1 MVMIPAIPSDLKQ
14 EIISLDGKGYKAY
27 KSLQGKSFGYDPFTV
42 RFEHVQGDSFA
53 QPTRLSI
60 SIGVDEA
67 GFLPSLFN
75 NPTRKLALEDHL
87 LRRVNY
93 FISVN
98 KTRVKGSGK
107 SGKVQVQIPGQKIL
121 KRSGML
127 VKGSRLQL
135 TMFAGLPAQGR
146 TVLGNECLKLFSEVL
161 PPIWHKSLIASSLDK
176 NELSRAIETLEDYQ
190 FIQSELNKNNWVT
203 FVANGSNLPRSSGAS
218 DTPLLDVSTIF
229 EAPEGLKKLVE
240 LPNAGKVEGMAI
252 PRGITLIVG
261 GGFHGKST
269 LLRAIQDG
277 VYPHLAGDGR
287 ERIATLP
294 SAVKIRAEDGRAV
307 SSVNLS
313 AFMNNLP
320 GINSTEKFSTQSAS
334 GSTSQAVNILEAL
347 EAGSKLLLMDE
358 DTCATNFMIRDER
371 MQMLVAKANEPI
383 TPFLDRIQEISEFLG
398 VSVILVMGG
407 SGDYFDPADHIITME
422 EFRPR
427 VVTEEARRLVT
438 KNPGQRKK
446 EITFPFPPICERRWD
461 ISRLEFSKGKREAQI
476 RTIGLD
482 TLTLG
487 EVEIDVRYIE
497 QIAEEGQLSLCGW
510 VLRQLQFTLSEFDMS
525 FVEGL
530 QKIFLEIEKKEFD
543 GLVPY
548 NDGLQA
554 LPRLQDVMGVIN
566 RIRF

>member
-1 MVMIPAIPSDLKQ
+1 M
-14 EIISLDGKGYKAY
+14 
-27 KSLQGKSFGYDPFTV
+27 
-42 RFEHVQGDSFA
+42 
-53 QPTRLSI
+53 
-60 SIGVDEA
+60 
-67 GFLPSLFN
+67 
-75 NPTRKLALEDHL
+75 
-87 LRRVNY
+87 
-93 FISVN
+93 
-98 KTRVKGSGK
+98 
-107 SGKVQVQIPGQKIL
+107 
-121 KRSGML
+121 
-127 VKGSRLQL
+127 
-135 TMFAGLPAQGR
+135 
-146 TVLGNECLKLFSEVL
+146 
-161 PPIWHKSLIASSLDK
+161 
-176 NELSRAIETLEDYQ
+176 
-190 FIQSELNKNNWVT
+190 
-203 FVANGSNLPRSSGAS
+203 
-218 DTPLLDVSTIF
+218 
-229 EAPEGLKKLVE
+229 
-240 LPNAGKVEGMAI
+240 
-252 PRGITLIVG
+252 
-261 GGFHGKST
+261 
-269 LLRAIQDG
+269 
-277 VYPHLAGDGR
+277 
-287 ERIATLP
+287 
-294 SAVKIRAEDGRAV
+294 
-307 SSVNLS
+307 
-313 AFMNNLP
+313 
-320 GINSTEKFSTQSAS
+320 
-334 GSTSQAVNILEAL
+334 
-347 EAGSKLLLMDE
+347 LLMDE

-383 TPFLDRIQEISEFLG
+383 TPFLDRIQEVSEFLG

-461 ISRLEFSKGKREAQI
+461 ISGLKFSKGKREAQI

-510 VLRQLQFTLSEFDMS
+510 VLRQLQFTLSESDMS

>member
-1 MVMIPAIPSDLKQ
+1 MIPTIPSDLKQ

-27 KSLQGKSFGYDPFTV
+27 KSFQGKSFYYDPFTV

-67 GFLPSLFN
+67 GFPPALFN

-93 FISVN
+93 FISAN

-121 KRSGML
+121 KRSGVL

-358 DTCATNFMIRDER
+358 DTCATNFMIRDAR
-371 MQMLVAKANEPI
+371 MQMLVAKLKEPI
-383 TPFLDRIQEISEFLG
+383 TPFLDRIQEVNEFLG

-407 SGDYFDPADHIITME
+407 SGDYFDPADHVITME

-427 VVTEEARRLVT
+427 VVTEEAKCLI
-438 KNPGQRKK
+438 KINPGQRKK
-446 EITFPFPPICERRWD
+446 ETTFPFPPVCERQWD
-461 ISRLEFSKGKREAQI
+461 ISR
-476 RTIGLD
+476 
-482 TLTLG
+482 
-487 EVEIDVRYIE
+487 
-497 QIAEEGQLSLCGW
+497 
-510 VLRQLQFTLSEFDMS
+510 
-525 FVEGL
+525 
-530 QKIFLEIEKKEFD
+530 
-543 GLVPY
+543 
-548 NDGLQA
+548 
-554 LPRLQDVMGVIN
+554 
-566 RIRF
+566 

>member
-1 MVMIPAIPSDLKQ
+1 MIPIIPSDLKQ

-27 KSLQGKSFGYDPFTV
+27 KSLQGKSFDYDPFTI

-93 FISVN
+93 FISAN

-135 TMFAGLPAQGR
+135 IMFAGLPAQGR

-358 DTCATNFMIRDER
+358 DTCATNFMIRDAK
-371 MQMLVAKANEPI
+371 MQMLVAKLKEPI
-383 TPFLDRIQEISEFLG
+383 TPFLDRIQEVNEFLG

-407 SGDYFDPADHIITME
+407 SGDYFDPADHVITME

-427 VVTEEARRLVT
+427 VVTEEAKSLVV

-446 EITFPFPPICERRWD
+446 ETTFPFPLICERRWD
-461 ISRLEFSKGKREAQI
+461 ISRLKFGKGKKEAKI
-476 RTIGLD
+476 RTTGLD
-482 TLTLG
+482 ILTLG

-497 QIAEEGQLSLCGW
+497 QLTEEGQLSLCGW
-510 VLRQLQFTLSEFDMS
+510 ILRRLQSALNESDMS
-525 FVEGL
+525 FVKGL
-530 QKIFLEIEKKEFD
+530 QKIFSEIEKKEFD

>member
-1 MVMIPAIPSDLKQ
+1 MIPTIPSDLKQ
-14 EIISLDGKGYKAY
+14 EIISLDGKRYKAY
-27 KSLQGKSFGYDPFTV
+27 KSFQGKSFYYDPFTV

-67 GFLPSLFN
+67 GFPPALLN

-93 FISVN
+93 FISAN

-135 TMFAGLPAQGR
+135 IMFAGLPAQGR

-358 DTCATNFMIRDER
+358 DTCATNFMIRDAR
-371 MQMLVAKANEPI
+371 MQMLVAKLKEPI
-383 TPFLDRIQEISEFLG
+383 TPFLDRIQEVNEFLG

-407 SGDYFDPADHIITME
+407 SGDYFDPADHVITME

-427 VVTEEARRLVT
+427 VVTEEAKSLVV

-446 EITFPFPPICERRWD
+446 ETTFPFPLICERRWD
-461 ISRLEFSKGKREAQI
+461 ISRLKFGKGKKEAKI
-476 RTIGLD
+476 RTTGLD

-487 EVEIDVRYIE
+487 EMEIDVRYIE
-497 QIAEEGQLSLCGW
+497 QLTEEGQLSLCGW
-510 VLRQLQFTLSEFDMS
+510 ILRRLQFALNESDMP
-525 FVEGL
+525 FVKGL
-530 QKIFLEIEKKEFD
+530 QKIFSEIEKKEFD

>member
-1 MVMIPAIPSDLKQ
+1 MIPIIPSDLKQ
-14 EIISLDGKGYKAY
+14 EIIFLNGKGYKAY
-27 KSLQGKSFGYDPFTV
+27 KSIQGKSFGYDPFTV

-93 FISVN
+93 FISAN
-98 KTRVKGSGK
+98 KIRVKGSGK
-107 SGKVQVQIPGQKIL
+107 SGKIQVQIPGQKIL

-127 VKGSRLQL
+127 VKGSMLQL
-135 TMFAGLPAQGR
+135 IMFAGLPAQGR

-320 GINSTEKFSTQSAS
+320 GIHSTKKFSTQSAS

-358 DTCATNFMIRDER
+358 DTCATNFMIRDAR
-371 MQMLVAKANEPI
+371 MQMLVAKLKEPI
-383 TPFLDRIQEISEFLG
+383 TPFLDRIQEVNEFLG

-407 SGDYFDPADHIITME
+407 SGDYFDPADHVITME

-427 VVTEEARRLVT
+427 VVTEEAKSLVV

-446 EITFPFPPICERRWD
+446 ETTFPFPLICERRWD
-461 ISRLEFSKGKREAQI
+461 ISRLKFGKGKKEAKI
-476 RTIGLD
+476 RTTGLD

-487 EVEIDVRYIE
+487 EMEIDVRYIE
-497 QIAEEGQLSLCGW
+497 QLTEEGQLSLCGW
-510 VLRQLQFTLSEFDMS
+510 ILRRLQFALNESDMP
-525 FVEGL
+525 FVKGL
-530 QKIFLEIEKKEFD
+530 QKIFSEIEKKEFD

>member
-1 MVMIPAIPSDLKQ
+1 MIPIIPSDLKQ

-27 KSLQGKSFGYDPFTV
+27 KSLQGKSFGYDHFTV

-93 FISVN
+93 FISAN

-135 TMFAGLPAQGR
+135 IMFAGLPAQGR

-313 AFMNNLP
+313 AFMSGLP
-320 GINSTEKFSTQSAS
+320 GIHSTEQFSTQSAS

-371 MQMLVAKANEPI
+371 MQMLVAKLKEPI
-383 TPFLDRIQEISEFLG
+383 TPFLDRIQEVNEFLG

-407 SGDYFDPADHIITME
+407 SGDYFDPADHVITME

-427 VVTEEARRLVT
+427 VVTEEAKSLVI

-446 EITFPFPPICERRWD
+446 ETTFPFPLICERRWD
-461 ISRLEFSKGKREAQI
+461 ISRLKFGKGKKEAKI
-476 RTIGLD
+476 CTTGLD

-487 EVEIDVRYIE
+487 EMEIDVRYIE
-497 QIAEEGQLSLCGW
+497 QLTEEGQLSLCGW
-510 VLRQLQFTLSEFDMS
+510 ILRRLQFALNESDMP
-525 FVEGL
+525 FVKGL
-530 QKIFLEIEKKEFD
+530 QKIFSEIEKKEFD

>member
-1 MVMIPAIPSDLKQ
+1 MIPIIPSDLKQ
-14 EIISLDGKGYKAY
+14 EIIFLNGKGYKAY

-75 NPTRKLALEDHL
+75 NLTRKLALEDHL

-93 FISVN
+93 FIAAN
-98 KTRVKGSGK
+98 KIRVKGSGK
-107 SGKVQVQIPGQKIL
+107 SGKVQVQTPGQKIL
-121 KRSGML
+121 KRSGIL
-127 VKGSRLQL
+127 VKGSKLQL
-135 TMFAGLPAQGR
+135 IMFAGLPAQGR
-146 TVLGNECLKLFSEVL
+146 TVLGEECLKLFSEVL

-176 NELSRAIETLEDYQ
+176 NELNRAIETLEDYQ

-358 DTCATNFMIRDER
+358 DTCATNFMIRDAR
-371 MQMLVAKANEPI
+371 MQMLVAKLKEPI
-383 TPFLDRIQEISEFLG
+383 TPFLDRIQEVNEFLG

-407 SGDYFDPADHIITME
+407 SGDYFDPADHVITME

-427 VVTEEARRLVT
+427 VVTEEAKSLVV

-446 EITFPFPPICERRWD
+446 ETTFPFPLICERRWD
-461 ISRLEFSKGKREAQI
+461 ISRLKFGKGKKEAKI
-476 RTIGLD
+476 RTTGLD

-487 EVEIDVRYIE
+487 EMEIDVRYIE
-497 QIAEEGQLSLCGW
+497 QLTEEGQLSLCGW
-510 VLRQLQFTLSEFDMS
+510 ILRRLQFALNESDMP
-525 FVEGL
+525 FVKGL
-530 QKIFLEIEKKEFD
+530 QKIFSEIEKKEFD

>member
-1 MVMIPAIPSDLKQ
+1 MIPIIPSDLKQ

-53 QPTRLSI
+53 EPTRLSI

-75 NPTRKLALEDHL
+75 NLTRKLALEDHL

-93 FISVN
+93 FIAAN
-98 KTRVKGSGK
+98 KIRVKGSGK
-107 SGKVQVQIPGQKIL
+107 SGKVQVQTPGQKIL
-121 KRSGML
+121 KRSGIL
-127 VKGSRLQL
+127 VKGSKLQL
-135 TMFAGLPAQGR
+135 IMFAGLPAQGR
-146 TVLGNECLKLFSEVL
+146 TVLGEECLKLFSEVL

-176 NELSRAIETLEDYQ
+176 NELNRAIETLEDYQ
-190 FIQSELNKNNWVT
+190 FLQSELEKNNWVT

-218 DTPLLDVSTIF
+218 DAPLLGARTIF
-229 EAPEGLKKLVE
+229 EAPEGLKKSVE
-240 LPNAGKVEGMAI
+240 LPHAGKIEGMAV
-252 PRGITLIVG
+252 PEGITLIVG

-269 LLRAIQDG
+269 LLRAIQDA

-294 SAVKIRAEDGRAV
+294 SATKIRAEDGRAV

-320 GINSTEKFSTQSAS
+320 GIHSTEQFSTQSAS

-383 TPFLDRIQEISEFLG
+383 TPFLDRIQEVSEFLG

-461 ISRLEFSKGKREAQI
+461 ISGLKFSKGKREAKI

-510 VLRQLQFTLSEFDMS
+510 VLRQLQFTLSESDMS

-543 GLVPY
+543 GLFPY
-548 NDGLQA
+548 NDGLQTI
-554 LPRLQDVMGVIN
+554 PRLQDVMGVIN

>member
-1 MVMIPAIPSDLKQ
+1 MIPIIPSDLKQ

-93 FISVN
+93 LISAN

-358 DTCATNFMIRDER
+358 DTCATNFMIRDAR
-371 MQMLVAKANEPI
+371 MQMLVAKLKEPI
-383 TPFLDRIQEISEFLG
+383 TPFLDRIQEVNEFLG

-407 SGDYFDPADHIITME
+407 SGDYFDPADHVITME

-427 VVTEEARRLVT
+427 VVTEEAKSLVI

-446 EITFPFPPICERRWD
+446 ETTFPFPLICERRWD
-461 ISRLEFSKGKREAQI
+461 ISRLKFGKGKKEAKI
-476 RTIGLD
+476 RTTGLD

-487 EVEIDVRYIE
+487 EMEIDVRYIE
-497 QIAEEGQLSLCGW
+497 QLTEEGQLSLCGW
-510 VLRQLQFTLSEFDMS
+510 ILRRLQFALNESDMP
-525 FVEGL
+525 FVKGL
-530 QKIFLEIEKKEFD
+530 QKIFSEIKKKEFD

>member
-1 MVMIPAIPSDLKQ
+1 MIPIIPSDLKQ

-27 KSLQGKSFGYDPFTV
+27 KSFQGKSFYYDPFTV

-67 GFLPSLFN
+67 GFPPALFN

-93 FISVN
+93 FISAN

-107 SGKVQVQIPGQKIL
+107 SGKVEAQMPGQKIL
-121 KRSGML
+121 KRSGIL
-127 VKGSRLQL
+127 VKGSKLQL
-135 TMFAGLPAQGR
+135 IMFAGLPAQGR
-146 TVLGNECLKLFSEVL
+146 TVLGEECLKLFSEVL

-190 FIQSELNKNNWVT
+190 FLQSELNKNNWVT

-218 DTPLLDVSTIF
+218 DTPLLGAKTIF
-229 EAPEGLKKLVE
+229 EAPEGLKKSVE
-240 LPNAGKVEGMAI
+240 LPHAGKIEGMAV
-252 PRGITLIVG
+252 PEGITLIVG

-269 LLRAIQDG
+269 LLRAIQDA

-358 DTCATNFMIRDER
+358 DTCATNFMIRDAR
-371 MQMLVAKANEPI
+371 MQMLVAKLKEPI
-383 TPFLDRIQEISEFLG
+383 TPFLDRIQEVNEFLG

-407 SGDYFDPADHIITME
+407 SGDYFDPADHVITME

-427 VVTEEARRLVT
+427 VVTEEAKSLVV

-446 EITFPFPPICERRWD
+446 ETTFPFPPICERRWD
-461 ISRLEFSKGKREAQI
+461 ISRLKFSKGKREAQI
-476 RTIGLD
+476 RTTGRD

-487 EVEIDVRYIE
+487 EMEIDVRYIE
-497 QIAEEGQLSLCGW
+497 QLTEEGQLSLCGW
-510 VLRQLQFTLSEFDMS
+510 ILRRLQFALNESDMP
-525 FVEGL
+525 FVKGL
-530 QKIFLEIEKKEFD
+530 QKIFSEIEKKEFD